1 MLFSSLFRYYMYVV
15 HKHAC
20 QAKAP
25 THIKIWEPFVLL
37 GFTNSGI
44 TWMLFR
50 NAVHFKCTFKVLL
63 AIRLRITRLEPQRN
77 QTEMDPLG
85 FLSHLCTASEN
96 KVTKCGGLNEKHPCR
111 LLLMVPFLISCAT
124 YRYIHT
130 CNTNRNILGKKT
142 CCLSIW
148 FIFLKTL

>member
-37 GFTNSGI
+37 GFTKSGI

-50 NAVHFKCTFKVLL
+50 NAVHFMCTFKVLL

-96 KVTKCGGLNEKHPCR
+96 KVTKCGGFE
-111 LLLMVPFLISCAT
+111 
-124 YRYIHT
+124 
-130 CNTNRNILGKKT
+130 
-142 CCLSIW
+142 
-148 FIFLKTL
+148 

>member
-1 MLFSSLFRYYMYVV
+1 MWYIDM
-15 HKHAC
+15 HAK

-37 GFTNSGI
+37 GFTKSGI

-63 AIRLRITRLEPQRN
+63 AIKLRITGLEPQRN

-85 FLSHLCTASEN
+85 FLSHLYTASEN

-124 YRYIHT
+124 YRYT
-130 CNTNRNILGKKT
+130 DTRNRNQNIEGKKT
-142 CCLSIW
+142 CCLSLW
-148 FIFLKTL
+148 FIFLKTQ